1 MWIKING
8 TPVQAMDIEEVVVVN
23 WDGIK
28 RLLDFDIHGKE
39 EMKYR
44 IENPNY
50 LNSFFVV
57 VLMKPKSTGVNSWL
71 RMKYF
76 SKPFSTRL
84 EAEQVRDELLTK
96 LNAIEVQ
103 IENFSI
109 NPRLKN
115 NDIRN

>member
-8 TPVQAMDIEEVVVVN
+8 TPVQAMDIEEVSILD
-23 WDGIK
+23 WWSMSH
-28 RLLDFDIHGKE
+28 LLNMDAFTLDEYKTKH
-39 EMKYR
+39 
-44 IENPNY
+44 PNCTT
-50 LNSFFVV
+50 SCFVV
-57 VLMKPKSTGVNSWL
+57 VYMKPESTGVNSWS

-76 SKPFSTRL
+76 SEPFPTRW

-109 NPRLKN
+109 NPRPKQ
-115 NDIRN
+115 NDIKD

>member
-8 TPVQAMDIEEVVVVN
+8 TPVQAMDIEEVLVLDWWN
-23 WDGIK
+23 MNH
-28 RLLDFDIHGKE
+28 LLNLNAFTLDEYKTKH
-39 EMKYR
+39 
-44 IENPNY
+44 PNCTT
-50 LNSFFVV
+50 SFFVV
-57 VLMKPKSTGVNSWL
+57 VYMKPQSTGVNSWS

-76 SKPFSTRL
+76 SEPFPTRW

-109 NPRLKN
+109 NPRPN
-115 NDIRN
+115 